1 MCGSQAEQIKVLSLF
16 APKINGLKKKKKKEE
31 KISSLCQTCNN
42 KYKLQM
48 LMMKFKGINQVQYL
62 KRRGPHL
69 AFFMQ
74 SGLDFPQQQKGCMSY
89 SVFGPPAILR

>member
-1 MCGSQAEQIKVLSLF
+1 
-16 APKINGLKKKKKKEE
+16 
-31 KISSLCQTCNN
+31 
-42 KYKLQM
+42 M

-74 SGLDFPQQQKGCMSY
+74 SRSDFPQQQKGCMSY
-89 SVFGPPAILR
+89 SVFGPPAILRRDMIHCAMYNFNSLDWSAVVIL